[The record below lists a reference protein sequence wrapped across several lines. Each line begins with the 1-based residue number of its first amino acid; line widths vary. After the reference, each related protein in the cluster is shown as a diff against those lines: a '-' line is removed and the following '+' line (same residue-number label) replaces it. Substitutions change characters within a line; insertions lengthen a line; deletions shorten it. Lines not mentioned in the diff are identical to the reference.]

1 MGMSEANTNGPQSDR
16 SGSSD
21 SKSPLQAML
30 ARGALGAADA
40 KDFEAALKHKQEHA
54 EHAAELLAA
63 RWAELPKDLQVVAL
77 RWKWQERKPKG
88 RAWACMYLGAAVAK
102 SDPVSASG
110 LLGEAVRLIAGK
122 VGGGARPGEGGG
134 TAPGTGLR
142 ASLRRLLF
150 DRWMQPV
157 ETAPLF
163 AIRYSHIA
171 REARS
176 EFDTLLNE
184 VLSGQ
189 PAALREAVTNWLESQ
204 LVSESSSE
212 NRHAVEAA
220 MTRLRLPG
228 AAAAPVPAPVVSNR
242 EPQQGLSSNVTA
254 APRVPPSGV
263 ADSKPES
270 RSNLAQGT
278 SGGPMSHPKVL
289 IADALR
295 VIQTEL
301 KRWSSE
307 DGSELLSL
315 RRRTTDL
322 DESLKRRTQERD
334 ELATSLGVTKER
346 FEQQERSLAEVTDHR
361 NRALR
366 SAEVLESELRHLRN
380 LAARLET
387 TTAEAKSRNE
397 QLERD
402 LERVKEDKRR
412 DVEYTRDTERTAMAQ
427 ELGKAASIHIEN
439 MKDLLQ
445 LEPSEKQRTALR
457 SCREELTR
465 ALRLPAPRLI
475 G

>member
-1 MGMSEANTNGPQSDR
+1 MGMSEANTNGPQSDK

-21 SKSPLQAML
+21 SKSPLQALL
-30 ARGALGAADA
+30 ARGALGAGDA

-54 EHAAELLAA
+54 ERAAELLAA

-77 RWKWQERKPKG
+77 RWKWQERKPES
-88 RAWACMYLGAAVAK
+88 RARACMYLGAAVAK

-122 VGGGARPGEGGG
+122 VGGGARPGEGLS
-134 TAPGTGLR
+134 TAPSTGLR
-142 ASLRRLLF
+142 ATLRRILF
-150 DRWMQPV
+150 ERWLQPV
-157 ETAPLF
+157 DTAPLF
-163 AIRYSHIA
+163 AIRYSHIT

-176 EFDTLLNE
+176 EFDALLNE
-184 VLSGQ
+184 ALSGQ
-189 PAALREAVTNWLESQ
+189 PAALRDAVTNWLEPQ
-204 LVSESSSE
+204 LGNESSSE

-220 MTRLRLPG
+220 LSRLRLPG
-228 AAAAPVPAPVVSNR
+228 VAGATVPGSVVPSPNS
-242 EPQQGLSSNVTA
+242 QQGPSSNVTA
-254 APRVPPSGV
+254 APRVIPSAV
-263 ADSKPES
+263 ADSKTES
-270 RSNLAQGT
+270 KSNLAQG
-278 SGGPMSHPKVL
+278 SPGGPPSHPKVL

-301 KRWSSE
+301 KRWSGE

-315 RRRTTDL
+315 RRRAADL
-322 DESLKRRTQERD
+322 DDSLKRRTQERD
-334 ELATSLGVTKER
+334 ELATALGITKER
-346 FEQQERSLAEVTDHR
+346 FQQQVRSLAEVTDQR
-361 NRALR
+361 NLALR
-366 SAEVLESELRHLRN
+366 STEVLDSELRHLRD

-402 LERVKEDKRR
+402 LERVKEDKRK

-427 ELGKAASIHIEN
+427 ELAKAASIHIEN

-457 SCREELTR
+457 SCHEELTR
-465 ALRLPAPRLI
+465 ALRLPTPRSN